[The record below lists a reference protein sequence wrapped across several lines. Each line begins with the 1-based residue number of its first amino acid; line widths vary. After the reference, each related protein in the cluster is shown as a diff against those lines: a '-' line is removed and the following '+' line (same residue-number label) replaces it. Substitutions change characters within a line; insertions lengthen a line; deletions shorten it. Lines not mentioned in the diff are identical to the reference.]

1 MRVNEDRTS
10 NCSVGKMGPDTVE
23 GPPTTYPVY
32 LRVNKSLG
40 ALSNSSNRRL
50 SIQIKSFASMD
61 VKKEA
66 FITGFQIARI
76 TTIPFLTR
84 LTYLCSSQRMH
95 LRPPLN
101 IKPTCPKFP
110 AALRTPDSVSF
121 LRLRNLSELGVINL
135 YFRFVI
141 RILSYLK
148 EDSRTDGT
156 LDCIICVAKVNA
168 GLCGS
173 EIEHHDRRPPPRE

>member
-40 ALSNSSNRRL
+40 CALSNSSNRRL
-50 SIQIKSFASMD
+50 SIQIKSFASMG

-66 FITGFQIARI
+66 FITGFQVARI

-110 AALRTPDSVSF
+110 VALRAPDSVSF
-121 LRLRNLSELGVINL
+121 LRLRNLSELGVIDL

-141 RILSYLK
+141 RILFSCLF
-148 EDSRTDGT
+148 EGGQQ
-156 LDCIICVAKVNA
+156 N
-168 GLCGS
+168 G
-173 EIEHHDRRPPPRE
+173 RET